1 MELSIETWKRNSF
14 EIIDYDCVDLLSS
27 FFEINEPGF
36 IYRNRDEILNT
47 TYKLEKEVEKLFE
60 IHLDEELNYELKF
73 NYFDFDD
80 NGIIKTN
87 NSAWFALIKNK
98 MDDEIDLNRYEL
110 KEGEIIRIGRLFLKI
125 RKLKIQKYD
134 KNINLNNS
142 TNSNNNI
149 NNIITTTN
157 DNNNI
162 NNNIINCNVSL
173 NTEINLQ
180 EIQVNSS
187 FYRKKSKTKFLK
199 GKNKEGNKEILCR
212 ICYEEKDEKDNP
224 LIQPCNCHGSLKY
237 IHLNCL
243 KQWLK
248 TNTYILYEN
257 NEFCKTYKY
266 KEAECE
272 LCKTKL
278 PDYIRHKGK
287 LYEIN
292 DFGDDFK
299 NYIIFECLTL
309 DKNNNKFLYVA
320 SLDNNNKLLS
330 IGRGNDCN
338 LILSDASISRNHCAL
353 RFNNKKV
360 FLEDCGSKF
369 GTLILYHEEKIKL
382 VDELQLYLQ
391 IGRSFIKCK
400 VKKSY
405 SFFGCCNISETKNF
419 DFYYKQ
425 NKIKIEELNK
435 MTVKTE
441 IDYYDDYENSNY
453 NGNNDDNEDEKNEK
467 LIDEF
472 DNENNIK
479 SLKNNKII
487 IMGKDSNFDID
498 IYCPPMKLNDIS
510 ECIDG
515 NNNEMN
521 KSDNNKKQLEISKER
536 KNNYD
541 NCESKSI

>member
-14 EIIDYDCVDLLSS
+14 EIIDYDCEDLLNS
-27 FFEINEPGF
+27 FFEINKPGY
-36 IYRNRDEILNT
+36 IYRNKDEILNT
-47 TYKLEKEVEKLFE
+47 NYKLKKDVEKLME
-60 IHLDEELNYELKF
+60 IYLDEGLNYELKF
-73 NYFDFDD
+73 NYYDFDD

-98 MDDEIDLNRYEL
+98 MDDEVDLNRYEL
-110 KEGEIIRIGRLFLKI
+110 KEGDIIRIGRIFLKI
-125 RKLKIQKYD
+125 KKIKIQKYD

-142 TNSNNNI
+142 INSTNSNNNY

-157 DNNNI
+157 DINI
-162 NNNIINCNVSL
+162 NNNNVLNCNISL

-180 EIQVNSS
+180 EIQVNSH
-187 FYRKKSKTKFLK
+187 FYRKKSTSKLK
-199 GKNKEGNKEILCR
+199 LKSNNKLKEGKKEFFCR
-212 ICYEEKDEKDNP
+212 ICYEEKDDNNNP
-224 LIQPCNCHGSLKY
+224 LVQPCNCHGTLKY
-237 IHLNCL
+237 IHLKCL

-257 NEFCKTYKY
+257 SEFSKTYKY

-272 LCKTKL
+272 LCKSKL
-278 PDYIRHKGK
+278 PDYVRHKGK

-292 DFGDDFK
+292 DFGNDFK

-309 DKNNNKFLYVA
+309 DKNNIKFLYVV
-320 SLDNNNKLLS
+320 SLENNKLLS
-330 IGRGNDCN
+330 IGRGNDCS
-338 LILSDASISRNHCAL
+338 LVLSDASISRNHCAL
-353 RFNNKKV
+353 RFSNKKV

-382 VDELQLYLQ
+382 IDELKLYLQ
-391 IGRSFIKCK
+391 IGRSFLKCK

-425 NKIKIEELNK
+425 NKIKTEELNK

-441 IDYYDDYENSNY
+441 IDYYDDDYENII
-453 NGNNDDNEDEKNEK
+453 DNEDAKNEK
-467 LIDEF
+467 CFDEF
-472 DNENNIK
+472 DNENNINV
-479 SLKNNKII
+479 LKNNKIE
-487 IMGKDSNFDID
+487 IMGKELNNDID
-498 IYCPPMKLNDIS
+498 IYCPSVKLNAIS
-510 ECIDG
+510 ECIDE

-521 KSDNNKKQLEISKER
+521 KSDNNKNKIELSEER

-541 NCESKSI
+541 NENKSI